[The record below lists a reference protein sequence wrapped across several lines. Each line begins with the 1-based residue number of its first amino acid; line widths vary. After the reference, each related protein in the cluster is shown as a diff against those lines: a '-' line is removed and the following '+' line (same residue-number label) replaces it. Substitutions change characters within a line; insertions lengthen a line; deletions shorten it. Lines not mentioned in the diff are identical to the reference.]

1 MDIAKLRSILG
12 ELRFDRDAIFM
23 GYALEW
29 RKKVWMSG
37 GAGYVLSSKAF
48 TDLMAF
54 LNRERSQFF
63 SKKAF
68 NQVISYS
75 FSLFFL
81 FFKGKS
87 AAKGKKRFSKI
98 LEMVYFR

>member
-75 FSLFFL
+75 FSLLPFFQ
-81 FFKGKS
+81 G
-87 AAKGKKRFSKI
+87 
-98 LEMVYFR
+98 